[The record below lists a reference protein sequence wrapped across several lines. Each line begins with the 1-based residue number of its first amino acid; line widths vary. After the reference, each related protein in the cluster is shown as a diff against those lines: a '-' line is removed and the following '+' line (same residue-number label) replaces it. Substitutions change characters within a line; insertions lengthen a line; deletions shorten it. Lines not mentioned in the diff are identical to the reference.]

1 MPGFADKDVF
11 HELEETFRECSSD
24 GWDGGK
30 AKGVSEE
37 ILRDAAA
44 FLESFPLGIE
54 PADTGVEPDGA
65 ISLEWYRSADRVISV
80 SVNPGGEIFY
90 AAIVNGRR
98 IHGRNS
104 GSPGVS
110 DDLLELIAE
119 VAGITP
125 PGEQS

>member
-1 MPGFADKDVF
+1 MPSSADKDVF
-11 HELEETFRECSSD
+11 RRLEETFRECSSD

-30 AKGVSEE
+30 TKRISEE
-37 ILRDAAA
+37 VLRNAAA
-44 FLESFPLGIE
+44 FVESLP
-54 PADTGVEPDGA
+54 PGVEPTDTGAEADGA
-65 ISLEWYRSADRVISV
+65 MSIEWYRSTGRVISV

-98 IHGRNS
+98 IHGRDS
-104 GSPGVS
+104 SSPGVS

-119 VAGITP
+119 VASITP